1 MFLSLASNSITMKKL
16 LLITSIIIL
25 SLAAKAQTPDAPV
38 KAIKRTDTAKL
49 YHPAA
54 DAKADIAAAVKQ
66 ASASHKNILLQIGGN
81 WCIWCIYFNDL
92 VKSDADLNKYLG
104 DNYVVVH
111 VNYSPENK
119 NEKLLA
125 DLGYPQRF
133 GFPVFVVLDDKGKR
147 LHTQNS
153 SYLEEGKGH
162 SKAKV
167 MEFFQS
173 WSPAAIDPKTYEAK
187 AK

>member
-1 MFLSLASNSITMKKL
+1 MLRLLLPLNKNILSMKKL
-16 LLITSIIIL
+16 LLVTTILIL
-25 SLAAKAQTPDAPV
+25 SLGAKAQTTSVPV

-66 ASASHKNILLQIGGN
+66 ASASHKNVLLQIGGN

-92 VKSDADLNKYLG
+92 VKSDVELDKYLRE
-104 DNYVVVH
+104 NYVVVH

-119 NEKLLA
+119 NEKVLA

-133 GFPVFVVLDDKGKR
+133 
-147 LHTQNS
+147 
-153 SYLEEGKGH
+153 
-162 SKAKV
+162 
-167 MEFFQS
+167 
-173 WSPAAIDPKTYEAK
+173 
-187 AK
+187 

>member
-1 MFLSLASNSITMKKL
+1 MKKL

-25 SLAAKAQTPDAPV
+25 GLGAKAQNTETPAKP
-38 KAIKRTDTAKL
+38 IKRTDTAKL
-49 YHPAA
+49 YHPDA
-54 DAKADIAAAVKQ
+54 DAKADIAAAVKK
-66 ASASHKNILLQIGGN
+66 AAASHKNVLLQLGGN

-92 VKSDADLNKYLG
+92 VKNDAELDKYLRA
-104 DNYVVVH
+104 NYVVVH

-119 NEKLLA
+119 NEQVLA

-153 SYLEEGKGH
+153 AYLEEGKGH

-167 MEFFQS
+167 LEFFQN
-173 WSPAAIDPKTYEAK
+173 WSPAAIDPKSYEVK